1 MRIIIVSDAWHPQI
15 NGVVRTLAAVQRE
28 LQALG
33 HTVRVIGPDEF
44 RTAPLPT
51 YPEIRLTLNPWR
63 VRSDLESFGPD
74 AVHIATEGPLGWA
87 ARRWCRGAAR
97 PFTTSFHTRFP
108 EYVSART
115 GLPEALGYAWLRR
128 FHHRAETVMA
138 ATPRLVAEL
147 ERRGFGRVRVWGR
160 GVDTSL
166 FRQRPRERAGSG
178 PLWLTV
184 GRVAVEK
191 NLEAFLGLKLPGRK
205 MVVGDGPARDA
216 LRRRFPD
223 VEFPGARTGEDL
235 ARTYAQ
241 ADVFVFPSRTDTFGN
256 VLLEALACGVPVAAC
271 PVPGPLDVVGD
282 APEVAVLDHD
292 LGRAARAALKL
303 DRVTCRR
310 FAEGRGWEASARQF
324 LANLSPS
331 ADPTCPEPAG
341 RRGGSA

>member
-1 MRIIIVSDAWHPQI
+1 MRILIVSDAWHPQI
-15 NGVVRTLAAVQRE
+15 NGVVRTFTALERE
-28 LQALG
+28 LRGLG
-33 HTVRVIGPDEF
+33 HAVRIIGPDRF

-51 YPEIRLTLNPWR
+51 YREIRIALNPWR
-63 VRSDLESFGPD
+63 VRGAIEAFRPD

-87 ARRWCRGAAR
+87 ARRWCRR
-97 PFTTSFHTRFP
+97 SSTPFTTSFHTRFP
-108 EYVSART
+108 EYLKART
-115 GLPEALGYAWLRR
+115 GLPAAFGYAVLRR
-128 FHHRAETVMA
+128 FHRRAATVMA

-147 ERRGFGRVRVWGR
+147 EQRRFGRVRLWSR

-166 FRQRPRERAGSG
+166 FHPRRLDRVPDS

-184 GRVAVEK
+184 GRIAVEK

-205 MVVGDGPARDA
+205 MVVGDGPAKES

-223 VEFPGARTGEDL
+223 VEFPGTRTGDDL

-256 VLLEALACGVPVAAC
+256 VMLEALACGVPVAAY

-310 FAEGRGWEASARQF
+310 FAEGRGWDASARQF
-324 LANLSPS
+324 LANLSPL
-331 ADPTCPEPAG
+331 
-341 RRGGSA
+341 R

>member
-1 MRIIIVSDAWHPQI
+1 MRILIVSDAWHPQI
-15 NGVVRTLAAVQRE
+15 NGVVRTFTALERE
-28 LQALG
+28 LRALG
-33 HTVRVIGPDEF
+33 HTVRIIGRDGF

-51 YPEIRLTLNPWR
+51 YREIRIALNPWR
-63 VRSDLESFGPD
+63 VRGAIEAVRPE

-87 ARRWCRGAAR
+87 ARRWCRR
-97 PFTTSFHTRFP
+97 SSTPFTTSFHTRFP
-108 EYVSART
+108 EYVKART
-115 GLPEALGYAWLRR
+115 RLPEAFGYAVLRR
-128 FHHRAETVMA
+128 FHRRAATVMA

-147 ERRGFGRVRVWGR
+147 ERRRFGRVRLWSR

-166 FRQRPRERAGSG
+166 FHPRRLDRAPDS

-205 MVVGDGPARDA
+205 MVVGDGPARES

-223 VEFPGARTGEDL
+223 VEFPGTRTGDDL

-256 VLLEALACGVPVAAC
+256 VMLEALACGVPVAAY

-310 FAEGRGWEASARQF
+310 FAEGRGWDASARQF
-324 LANLSPS
+324 LANLSPL
-331 ADPTCPEPAG
+331 
-341 RRGGSA
+341 R

>member
-1 MRIIIVSDAWHPQI
+1 MRILIVSDAWHPQL
-15 NGVVRTLAAVQRE
+15 NGVVRTLVAVRRE

-33 HTVRVIGPDEF
+33 HAVRVIGPAGF

-51 YPEIRLTLNPWR
+51 YPEIRLALNPWR
-63 VRSDLESFGPD
+63 VRDAIESFGPD

-87 ARRWCRGAAR
+87 ARRWCRRAAR

-108 EYVSART
+108 EYLAART
-115 GLPEALGYAWLRR
+115 GLPAALGYAGLRR
-128 FHHRAETVMA
+128 FHRPAETVMA

-147 ERRGFGRVRVWGR
+147 ERRAFGRVRVWGR
-160 GVDTSL
+160 GVDTSR
-166 FRQRPRERAGSG
+166 FRPRPRDRARSG

-191 NLEAFLGLKLPGRK
+191 NLEAFLRLELPGRK
-205 MVVGDGPARDA
+205 MVVGDGPAREA

-223 VEFPGARTGEDL
+223 VAFPGARTGDDL

-256 VLLEALACGVPVAAC
+256 VMLEALACGVPVAAY

-282 APEVAVLDHD
+282 SPEVAVLDDD
-292 LGRAARAALKL
+292 LGRAAQAARALDRAA
-303 DRVTCRR
+303 CRR
-310 FAEGRGWEASARQF
+310 FAEGHGWDASARQF
-324 LANLSPS
+324 LANLSVR
-331 ADPTCPEPAG
+331 DP
-341 RRGGSA
+341 GGCSG

>member
-1 MRIIIVSDAWHPQI
+1 MR
-15 NGVVRTLAAVQRE
+15 GVIEA
-28 LQALG
+28 
-33 HTVRVIGPDEF
+33 F
-44 RTAPLPT
+44 R
-51 YPEIRLTLNPWR
+51 PE
-63 VRSDLESFGPD
+63 

-87 ARRWCRGAAR
+87 ARRWCRR
-97 PFTTSFHTRFP
+97 SSTPFTTSFHTRFP
-108 EYVSART
+108 EYVKART
-115 GLPEALGYAWLRR
+115 RLPEAFGYAVLRR
-128 FHHRAETVMA
+128 FHRRAATVMA

-147 ERRGFGRVRVWGR
+147 ERRQFGRVRLWSR

-166 FRQRPRERAGSG
+166 FHPRRLDRAPDS

-205 MVVGDGPARDA
+205 MVVGDGPARES

-223 VEFPGARTGEDL
+223 VEFPGTRTGYDL

-256 VLLEALACGVPVAAC
+256 VMLEALACGVPVAAY

-310 FAEGRGWEASARQF
+310 FAEGRGWDASARQF
-324 LANLSPS
+324 LANLSPL
-331 ADPTCPEPAG
+331 
-341 RRGGSA
+341 R

>member
-1 MRIIIVSDAWHPQI
+1 MRILIVSDAWHPQI
-15 NGVVRTLAAVQRE
+15 NGVVRTFAALERE
-28 LQALG
+28 LRGLG
-33 HTVRVIGPDEF
+33 HAVRIIGPDRF

-51 YPEIRLTLNPWR
+51 YREIRIALNPWR
-63 VRSDLESFGPD
+63 VRGAIEAFRPD

-87 ARRWCRGAAR
+87 ARRWCRR
-97 PFTTSFHTRFP
+97 SSTPFTTSFHTRFP
-108 EYVSART
+108 EYLKART
-115 GLPEALGYAWLRR
+115 GLPAAFGYAVLRR
-128 FHHRAETVMA
+128 FHRRAATVMA

-147 ERRGFGRVRVWGR
+147 EQRRFGRVRLWSR

-166 FRQRPRERAGSG
+166 FHPRRLDRVPDS

-184 GRVAVEK
+184 GRIAVEK

-205 MVVGDGPARDA
+205 MVVGDGPARES

-223 VEFPGARTGEDL
+223 VEFPGTRTGDDL

-256 VLLEALACGVPVAAC
+256 VMLEALACGVPVAAY
-271 PVPGPLDVVGD
+271 PVPGPLDAVGD

-310 FAEGRGWEASARQF
+310 FAEGRGWDASARQF
-324 LANLSPS
+324 LANLSPL
-331 ADPTCPEPAG
+331 
-341 RRGGSA
+341 R

>member
-1 MRIIIVSDAWHPQI
+1 MRIVIVSDAWHPQI
-15 NGVVRTLAAVQRE
+15 NGVVRTLVAVQRE

-33 HTVRVIGPDEF
+33 HTVRVIGPDGF

-51 YPEIRLTLNPWR
+51 YPEIRLALNPWR
-63 VRSDLESFGPD
+63 VRGAIEAFGPD

-87 ARRWCRGAAR
+87 ARRWCGRAAQ

-108 EYVSART
+108 EYLSART
-115 GLPEALGYAWLRR
+115 GLPESLGYAGLRR
-128 FHHRAETVMA
+128 FHRHAETVMA

-147 ERRGFGRVRVWGR
+147 ERRGFGRVGLWGR

-166 FRQRPRERAGSG
+166 FRPRPRDRRRSG

-191 NLEAFLGLKLPGRK
+191 NLEAFLSLELPGRK
-205 MVVGDGPARDA
+205 MVVGDGPAREA
-216 LRRRFPD
+216 LQRRFPD
-223 VEFPGARTGEDL
+223 VAFPGARTGDDL

-256 VLLEALACGVPVAAC
+256 VMLEALACGVPVAAY

-282 APEVAVLDHD
+282 APDVAVLDGD
-292 LGRAARAALKL
+292 LGRAARAALQL
-303 DRVTCRR
+303 DRAICRR
-310 FAEGRGWEASARQF
+310 FAEGRGWDASAQQF
-324 LANLSPS
+324 LANLSV
-331 ADPTCPEPAG
+331 
-341 RRGGSA
+341 RGA

>member
-1 MRIIIVSDAWHPQI
+1 MRILIVSDAWHPQI
-15 NGVVRTLAAVQRE
+15 NGVVRTFTALERE
-28 LQALG
+28 LRGLG
-33 HTVRVIGPDEF
+33 HAVRIIGPDGF

-51 YPEIRLTLNPWR
+51 YREIRIALNPWR
-63 VRSDLESFGPD
+63 VRGAIEAFRPD

-87 ARRWCRGAAR
+87 ARRRCLRSST

-108 EYVSART
+108 EYLKART
-115 GLPEALGYAWLRR
+115 GLPAAFGYAVLRR
-128 FHHRAETVMA
+128 FHRRAATVMA

-147 ERRGFGRVRVWGR
+147 EQRRFGRVRLWSR

-166 FRQRPRERAGSG
+166 FHPRRLDRVPDS

-184 GRVAVEK
+184 GRIAVEK

-205 MVVGDGPARDA
+205 MVVGDGPAKES

-223 VEFPGARTGEDL
+223 VEFPGTRTGDDL
-235 ARTYAQ
+235 ARTYAH

-256 VLLEALACGVPVAAC
+256 VMLEALACGVPVAAY

-310 FAEGRGWEASARQF
+310 FAEGRGWDASARQF
-324 LANLSPS
+324 LANLSPL
-331 ADPTCPEPAG
+331 
-341 RRGGSA
+341 R

>member
-1 MRIIIVSDAWHPQI
+1 MRILIISDAWHPQI
-15 NGVVRTLAAVQRE
+15 NGVVRTLTALERG
-28 LQALG
+28 LRALG
-33 HTVRVIGPDEF
+33 HTVRVIGPDGF

-51 YPEIRLTLNPWR
+51 YREIRIALNPWR
-63 VRSDLESFGPD
+63 VRGAIEAFRPE

-87 ARRWCRGAAR
+87 ARRWCRR
-97 PFTTSFHTRFP
+97 SSTPFTTSFHTRFP
-108 EYVSART
+108 EYLKART
-115 GLPEALGYAWLRR
+115 GLPDSLGYAILRR
-128 FHHRAETVMA
+128 FHRRAATVMA

-147 ERRGFGRVRVWGR
+147 EQRRFGRVRLWGR

-166 FRQRPRERAGSG
+166 FHPRCLDRVPDS

-191 NLEAFLGLKLPGRK
+191 NLEAFLRLKLPGRK
-205 MVVGDGPARDA
+205 MVVGDGPARES

-223 VEFPGARTGEDL
+223 VEFPGTRTGDDL

-241 ADVFVFPSRTDTFGN
+241 ADVFVFPSRADTFGN
-256 VLLEALACGVPVAAC
+256 VMLEALACGVPVAAY

-310 FAEGRGWEASARQF
+310 FAEGRGWDASARQF
-324 LANLSPS
+324 LANLSPL
-331 ADPTCPEPAG
+331 
-341 RRGGSA
+341 R

>member
-1 MRIIIVSDAWHPQI
+1 MRILIVSDAWHPQI
-15 NGVVRTLAAVQRE
+15 NGVVRTFTALERE
-28 LQALG
+28 LRGLEHA
-33 HTVRVIGPDEF
+33 VRIIGPDRF

-51 YPEIRLTLNPWR
+51 YREIRIALNPWR
-63 VRSDLESFGPD
+63 VRGAIEAFRPD

-87 ARRWCRGAAR
+87 ARRWCLRSST

-108 EYVSART
+108 EYLKART
-115 GLPEALGYAWLRR
+115 GLPAAFGYAVLRR
-128 FHHRAETVMA
+128 FHRRAATVMA

-147 ERRGFGRVRVWGR
+147 EQRRFGRVRLWSR

-166 FRQRPRERAGSG
+166 FHPRRLDRVPDS

-184 GRVAVEK
+184 GRIAVEK

-205 MVVGDGPARDA
+205 MVVGDGPAKES

-223 VEFPGARTGEDL
+223 VEFPGTRTGDDL

-256 VLLEALACGVPVAAC
+256 VMLEALACGVPVAAY

-310 FAEGRGWEASARQF
+310 FAEGRGWDASARQF
-324 LANLSPS
+324 LANLSPL
-331 ADPTCPEPAG
+331 
-341 RRGGSA
+341 R